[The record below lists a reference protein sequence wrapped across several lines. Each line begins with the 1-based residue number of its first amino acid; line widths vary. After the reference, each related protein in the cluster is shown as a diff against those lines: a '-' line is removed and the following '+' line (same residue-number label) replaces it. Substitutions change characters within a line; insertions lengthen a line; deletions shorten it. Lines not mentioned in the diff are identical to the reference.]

1 VLVSRESVSLPGL
14 RRQSA
19 ARGALQTLTNALK
32 LSSMV
37 HATWNWR
44 RAGSGLLWGM
54 PIGKPEDGVPTA
66 ARFAA
71 WLARNKGELRL
82 VLRITAA
89 SLLAFWI
96 AHMLELHRGY
106 WAVLTAVI
114 IIQVNLGGSL
124 KAAVDR
130 LAGTL
135 SGGAYG
141 ALIAIL
147 LPETGLLWRTLALA
161 LGVAPLALLAAFRPR
176 LRLAPVTAIIVLLGG
191 VSQTTAALPSAIDR
205 MTEIGL
211 GSAIGFAVSLF
222 VLPTR
227 AHSQL
232 KEDAVGLLESLAEL
246 TPLLLAGLTQPQD
259 SARLNDLNQ
268 RIHKALDKLD
278 GLAEEARQERASR
291 LADEPDPEPLRRSI
305 RRLCYDFVMI
315 GRAASEPL
323 PPPIAELLAEPLA
336 DASAALVVTLSAC
349 SRAIATRRVPPPPE
363 ALVRAL
369 AQYEAAMGDLGR
381 RGLFRELASEPTMRV
396 FGLAF
401 ALGQVSRDI
410 DDLAERARELAGEA

>member
-1 VLVSRESVSLPGL
+1 VGHAYRK
-14 RRQSA
+14 
-19 ARGALQTLTNALK
+19 ARG
-32 LSSMV
+32 
-37 HATWNWR
+37 R
-44 RAGSGLLWGM
+44 RPDGS
-54 PIGKPEDGVPTA
+54 PIHG
-66 ARFAA
+66 
-71 WLARNKGELRL
+71 LARPQQGQLRL

-89 SLLAFWI
+89 SLLTFWI
-96 AHMLELHRGY
+96 AHMLELQRGY

-124 KAAVDR
+124 KAAIDR

-141 ALIAIL
+141 ALIATL
-147 LPETGLLWRTLALA
+147 LPETGPLWRTLALA

-176 LRLAPVTAIIVLLGG
+176 FRLAPVTAIIVLLGG
-191 VSQTTAALPSAIDR
+191 VGHATAALTSAIDR

-227 AHSQL
+227 AHAQL
-232 KEDAVGLLESLAEL
+232 KEDAVRLLESLAEL
-246 TPLLLAGLTQPQD
+246 TPPLLAGVTQPQD
-259 SARLNDLNQ
+259 SARLNELNQ

-291 LADEPDPEPLRRSI
+291 LADEPDPEPLRRNI
-305 RRLCYDFVMI
+305 RRLRYDYVMI
-315 GRAASEPL
+315 GRAAREPL
-323 PPPIAELLAEPLA
+323 APPIGELLAGPLA
-336 DASAALVVTLSAC
+336 DVSAALVARLGEC
-349 SRAIATRRVPPPPE
+349 SQAIAMGRVPPPPE
-363 ALVRAL
+363 ALARAL

-381 RGLFRELASEPTMRV
+381 RGLIRELATEATTRV

-401 ALGQVSRDI
+401 ALGQVSREI